1 MQERNTEWSR
11 KRTETIMQ
19 KNKMKL
25 KKKIE
30 NKTYEDR
37 TKNGEREIFSKIC
50 RVLEETK
57 QRRKDEM

>member
-11 KRTETIMQ
+11 ERTEKIMQ

-25 KKKIE
+25 KKEIE

-37 TKNGEREIFSKIC
+37 TKNGEREIFSKNC
-50 RVLEETK
+50 RVLKETK
-57 QRRKDEM
+57 QRRKDKM